1 MINTSLEMKDNEIEF
16 YAHLGLL
23 SVKFAQMEYRLST
36 ILGKLF
42 GTEDDLIPVT
52 VTENN
57 SLSKNIELLK
67 KLNRIRKFQDSL
79 INDLINQIG
88 KIQSDRNLFIHGIW
102 GTPFESEGSTK
113 IVCDEKKIR
122 YEEKKDSRWDG
133 LDQTWHF
140 NKNHIFGLS
149 DIKNRINKLDS
160 IISVQDGLL
169 KDLEN
174 VNFD

>member
-1 MINTSLEMKDNEIEF
+1 MIKYSLEMKADEIEF
-16 YAHLGLL
+16 YAHIGLL
-23 SVKFAQMEYRLST
+23 SVRFAQMEYNLST
-36 ILGKLF
+36 ILGRLF

-67 KLNRIRKFQDSL
+67 KLNRIRKFQDT
-79 INDLINQIG
+79 IITDLIKQIV

-102 GTPFESEGSTK
+102 SAPFESEGTIK

-122 YEEKKDSRWDG
+122 YEEKKESRWEG

-140 NKNHIFGLS
+140 NKNHIFSLS
-149 DIKNRINKLDS
+149 DIKIRINELDFILS
-160 IISVQDGLL
+160 IQDRLL
-169 KDLEN
+169 KELEN
-174 VNFD
+174 YDFQ